1 MVNTGHYLCDKCG
14 SPRLAFVKKENRGK
28 ENKKWYC
35 LSCKKRVFVK
45 SVVR

>member
-1 MVNTGHYLCDKCG
+1 MVKREMYICELCK
-14 SPRLAFVKKENRGK
+14 SPRLAFVKPDNRGK

-45 SVVR
+45 SIVK